1 MIRRPPRSTRT
12 ATLFPY
18 TTLFRSGAGKVGVDR
33 DRQHR
38 LYCAPNRL
46 AVDDERALPKL
57 DRVAGQADNA
67 LDIVDPR
74 HRMFEHDDIAAMR
87 QSAEQPSLHLRR
99 EVTAD
104 RGIGPDIRNFADDQL
119 YAVGSRRHQRIA
131 REKER

>member
-57 DRVAGQADNA
+57 DRVAGQADYA
-67 LDIVDPR
+67 LDIVDSR
-74 HRMFEHDDIAAMR
+74 HRMFEHHDIAAMR
-87 QSAEQPSLHLRR
+87 ERAEQLSLHIPR
-99 EVTAD
+99 EVKAVL
-104 RGIGPDIRNFADDQL
+104 GIGPCIGLFHDD
-119 YAVGSRRHQRIA
+119 
-131 REKER
+131 